1 MLSKNDRKL
10 IEDNM
15 HTVEITVKRIM
26 KKFGISKNEY
36 EDYCQIG
43 YLVLCSKV
51 QRYDGSTRFST
62 FADKVL
68 TNAFID
74 KYRFEKNRNKEL
86 LSLDD
91 VCSEDSDGNGVSLAE
106 FLVADT
112 NVENEVLSKIT
123 NDAIKKYI
131 ASAKTKCS
139 AKTTVRGFE
148 ALELKLEGYS
158 GEEIANMFDV
168 PSNSLRSWMSRAK
181 KALLN
186 EKDFVALV
194 RG

>member
-51 QRYDGSTRFST
+51 HRYDGSTKFST

-112 NVENEVLSKIT
+112 NVENEALSKIT
-123 NDAIKKYI
+123 NDAIRKYI

>member
-1 MLSKNDRKL
+1 MMSKNDRKL

-15 HTVEITVKRIM
+15 HTVEIIVKRIM

-51 QRYDGSTRFST
+51 HRYDGSTKFST
-62 FADKVL
+62 FADRVL

-91 VCSEDSDGNGVSLAE
+91 VCSEDADGNGVSLAE

-112 NVENEVLSKIT
+112 NVENEVLSKMT
-123 NDAIKKYI
+123 NDALKKYI

-181 KALLN
+181 KALLD

-194 RG
+194 RS

>member
-51 QRYDGSTRFST
+51 HRYDGSTKFST

-106 FLVADT
+106 FLVADA

-123 NDAIKKYI
+123 NDVIRKYI
-131 ASAKTKCS
+131 AFAKTKCS

-186 EKDFVALV
+186 EKEFVALV

>member
-10 IEDNM
+10 IEDNL

-51 QRYDGSTRFST
+51 HRYDGSTKFST

-123 NDAIKKYI
+123 NDAIRKYI